1 MISDLKNYLKSND
14 IKDNCISISILLMPF
29 ALCMSIFISEILVI
43 LINITF
49 LVILYKEKDLFIKL
63 KKIQYQILLP
73 ILLYILILLSLF
85 FSDFFAK
92 SFKAS
97 FFYFRYIIFALALY
111 YLLSKNK
118 DFIKY
123 FFTSTIIL
131 SIFIF
136 FDAIY
141 ELLQINN
148 VFGLMLEDYRIKNG
162 QTFFL
167 TGFFDDEKKLGSF
180 LIRLLPFMVSIIYF
194 LKYEKKYMFL
204 LILIFGSII
213 FLSSE
218 RVALFLFIIFFT
230 LLIKLIPNK
239 TYFLSLIFIV
249 IFSLTLLQQ
258 SLAKKY
264 IMGTLF
270 QLNITK
276 NTMSSD
282 WSKLQFFD
290 LKDIKYFSSEHENLI
305 KSGIQIF
312 KKNPLIG
319 SGVKTFYD
327 SCNKIKKEEYK
338 DLTCSTHP
346 HNTYIQLLSDTGIL
360 SLFIV
365 AFIFIYIFYINVKI
379 FFKKKINNYL
389 ASFYVLNIGI
399 LLNLMP
405 LIPSGSIYNNW
416 INIMIYYPIG
426 LWFYLF
432 SKLNKMRQ

>member
-1 MISDLKNYLKSND
+1 MG
-14 IKDNCISISILLMPF
+14 
-29 ALCMSIFISEILVI
+29 
-43 LINITF
+43 
-49 LVILYKEKDLFIKL
+49 KL
-63 KKIQYQILLP
+63 
-73 ILLYILILLSLF
+73 
-85 FSDFFAK
+85 
-92 SFKAS
+92 
-97 FFYFRYIIFALALY
+97 
-111 YLLSKNK
+111 
-118 DFIKY
+118 
-123 FFTSTIIL
+123 
-131 SIFIF
+131 
-136 FDAIY
+136 
-141 ELLQINN
+141 
-148 VFGLMLEDYRIKNG
+148 
-162 QTFFL
+162 FFL

-194 LKYEKKYMFL
+194 LKYEKKYIFL

-346 HNTYIQLLSDTGIL
+346 HNTYIQLLSDTAIL

-416 INIMIYYPIG
+416 INIMIYLPVG
-426 LWFYLF
+426 FWLF
-432 SKLNKMRQ
+432 LYSKIKEQSE

>member
-194 LKYEKKYMFL
+194 LKYEKKYIFL

-416 INIMIYYPIG
+416 INIMIYLPVG
-426 LWFYLF
+426 FWLF
-432 SKLNKMRQ
+432 LYSKIKEQSE